1 MVYREYTPFFM
12 ENSVFR
18 GINRLNHLL
27 VFYPS
32 EGPAAYLRLV
42 HTTGAPSGVSIK
54 LMIAFR
60 ADKAVVEDL
69 LSGLLKKEFV
79 V

>member
-1 MVYREYTPFFM
+1 
-12 ENSVFR
+12 
-18 GINRLNHLL
+18 
-27 VFYPS
+27 
-32 EGPAAYLRLV
+32 
-42 HTTGAPSGVSIK
+42 

>member
-1 MVYREYTPFFM
+1 
-12 ENSVFR
+12 
-18 GINRLNHLL
+18 
-27 VFYPS
+27 
-32 EGPAAYLRLV
+32 
-42 HTTGAPSGVSIK
+42 
-54 LMIAFR
+54 MIAFR